1 MVSSSASNVVNCE
14 TKQRTQF
21 ECIYFSQ
28 YWAKGDVIANRA
40 PIGQWE
46 PYSEESLLGIIVTS
60 VCRIKVAMLKPEPP
74 RDPHIPLIGDFN

>member
-1 MVSSSASNVVNCE
+1 
-14 TKQRTQF
+14 
-21 ECIYFSQ
+21 
-28 YWAKGDVIANRA
+28 DVIANRA

-74 RDPHIPLIGDFN
+74 RDPHIPLMGDFN